1 MVTWLFQ
8 LALIVAACG
17 CFGWLAQRVGQA
29 RVVGEL
35 AAGIVLGP
43 AVLGAV
49 DPNLQAALFGP
60 AVSAGLTQLGEVG
73 VIMLMFQ
80 IGLHLRVGADPRQ
93 AGRAASRA
101 APPAVKV
108 AAIGMLL
115 PLAGGCAI
123 GWLSHDTLAPQVA
136 ALPYTLFCGVAL
148 SVSALPVMVRIV
160 TDTDLVGSPPS
171 MLALSAAMLT
181 DLAGWVML
189 AFVSAIS
196 VAKADLSGA
205 WHVVAGIAAFL
216 AVSKLVVKFVVAP
229 LASEATRR
237 DSPGALLAVVV
248 PYVMVSAWAT
258 TAIGVHSAFG
268 ALLAAVMLRGV
279 PGLQAHWERQI
290 EGFVNAVLLPVFFVY
305 SGLHVSFESFDGA
318 TQWGWL
324 VPFLAV
330 AFVGKFGGS
339 YLGARWSGLPR
350 RDAALVGSLM
360 NTRGLVELVVLSAG
374 LQMNALSPGAYAVL
388 LLVALATTAM
398 TTPFVHLWRRAALR
412 PA

>member
-1 MVTWLFQ
+1 MVTWLLQ

-17 CFGWLAQRVGQA
+17 CFGWLAQRLGQA

-35 AAGIVLGP
+35 AAGIVLGQG
-43 AVLGAV
+43 VLGAV
-49 DPNLQAALFGP
+49 DPSLQTALFGP

-80 IGLHLRVGADPRQ
+80 IGLHLRLGADPRRTA
-93 AGRAASRA
+93 AGA

-136 ALPYTLFCGVAL
+136 TLPYTLFCGVAL

-160 TDTDLVGSPPS
+160 ADTDLIGSPPS

-189 AFVSAIS
+189 AFVSAIA
-196 VAKADLSGA
+196 VAGADLSSA
-205 WHVVAGIAAFL
+205 WRVVAGIAVFL
-216 AVSKLVVKFVVAP
+216 VVSKLVVRLVVAP
-229 LASEATRR
+229 LAGEATRR
-237 DSPGALLAVVV
+237 DSPGALMAVVV
-248 PYVMVSAWAT
+248 PYVTVSAWAT

-305 SGLHVSFESFDGA
+305 SGLQVSFETFDGA

-374 LQMNALSPGAYAVL
+374 LQMQALSQGAYAVL